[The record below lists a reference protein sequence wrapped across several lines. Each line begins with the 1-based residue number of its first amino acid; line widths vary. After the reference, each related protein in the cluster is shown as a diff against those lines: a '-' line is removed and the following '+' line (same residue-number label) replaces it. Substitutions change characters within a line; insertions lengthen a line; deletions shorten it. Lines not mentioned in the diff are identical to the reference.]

1 MTNKQRWTK
10 LMQVLILNLL
20 NFFNNILNLSQKL
33 KNVFVFFFK
42 SLFKKSVIL

>member
-20 NFFNNILNLSQKL
+20 NFLNNILNLSQKF
-33 KNVFVFFFK
+33 KNVFVFFSK
-42 SLFKKSVIL
+42 ASLEKA